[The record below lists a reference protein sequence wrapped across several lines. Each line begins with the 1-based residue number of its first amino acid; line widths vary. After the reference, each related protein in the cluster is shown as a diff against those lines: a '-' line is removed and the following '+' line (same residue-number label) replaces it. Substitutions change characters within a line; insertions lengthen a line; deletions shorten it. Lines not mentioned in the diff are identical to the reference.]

1 MVMSAFEKKG
11 PGKFTVRFNM
21 ADPQHKAVIDLLNQQ
36 GCSIRHNFSPAR
48 SCTMFTVLKHRIY
61 GARRRWIAQR
71 LSASSAMSLPSSRQ
85 PLLQLYG
92 RAARNQEKRS
102 SLGRSQTVHCPSRAI
117 LRKMR
122 TRRLFCK
129 PWTLSANNK
138 MRHDGLEI
146 QLVMHHSSLSAT
158 AVMKLLIISPRQQC
172 CSGDS
177 WDIFWFRAEKSIGGV
192 FPNSK

>member
-1 MVMSAFEKKG
+1 MVMSAFEKKD
-11 PGKFTVRFNM
+11 PGKFTVRFNI
-21 ADPQHKAVIDLLNQQ
+21 ADPQQKAVIDLLNQQ
-36 GCSIRHNFSPAR
+36 GRYKAQFLTSAILHYVHCPETPDIRSAAAVDSTEIERIVRH
-48 SCTMFTVLKHRIY
+48 VL
-61 GARRRWIAQR
+61 AQQQTATP
-71 LSASSAMSLPSSRQ
+71 SALRQ
-85 PLLQLYG
+85 G
-92 RAARNQEKRS
+92 GQEP
-102 SLGRSQTVHCPSRAI
+102 GEAVIPWSQTVHCPSRAI

-129 PWTLSANNK
+129 PWTLSVNNK